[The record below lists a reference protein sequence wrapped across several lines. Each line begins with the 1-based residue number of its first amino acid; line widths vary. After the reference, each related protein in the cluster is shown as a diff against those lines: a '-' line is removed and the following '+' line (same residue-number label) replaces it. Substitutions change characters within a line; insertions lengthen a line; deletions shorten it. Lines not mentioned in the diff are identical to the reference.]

1 MKAVWEEREPGDQT
15 REGRSGKGRARAR
28 DPFPAKAAQGLGNKE
43 FGFEKR
49 KEDLRV
55 GHGASESER
64 EGRGSVSC
72 WAGSA
77 PLVQP
82 WKSENAGPVLAFV
95 SPTWLAQRP
104 SRNPR
109 ISNPRKKETTG
120 MVPLKMKK
128 VPAPLLQRGGAWG
141 VLLLGKGA
149 GSQI

>member
-28 DPFPAKAAQGLGNKE
+28 DPFPVKAAQGLGNKE

-64 EGRGSVSC
+64 EGQGSVSC

-120 MVPLKMKK
+120 MVPLKMKNRTK
-128 VPAPLLQRGGAWG
+128 GGRLHLL
-141 VLLLGKGA
+141 
-149 GSQI
+149 

>member
-1 MKAVWEEREPGDQT
+1 MKAAREKGEREPGIH
-15 REGRSGKGRARAR
+15 
-28 DPFPAKAAQGLGNKE
+28 FPRRPLKGLGNKE

-64 EGRGSVSC
+64 EGQGSVSC
-72 WAGSA
+72 WAGPA

>member
-1 MKAVWEEREPGDQT
+1 MKAAREKGEREPGIH
-15 REGRSGKGRARAR
+15 
-28 DPFPAKAAQGLGNKE
+28 FPRKAAQGLGNKE
-43 FGFEKR
+43 FGFEKQ

-64 EGRGSVSC
+64 EGQGSVSC

-128 VPAPLLQRGGAWG
+128 VPAPLLQKRWGMGGSSLRERCR
-141 VLLLGKGA
+141 VSDLTK
-149 GSQI
+149 